1 MSLARF
7 LRWVKGGMNIFPES
21 AGSWL
26 SLVQNNPHS
35 KVAIVGIF
43 LVANEIIA
51 PDHLN
56 IYFLGVII
64 LCCLA
69 FIGAAESNFSSGYI
83 GLCSLL

>member
-1 MSLARF
+1 
-7 LRWVKGGMNIFPES
+7 MNVFPES

-51 PDHLN
+51 SDHLN
-56 IYFLGVII
+56 IHFLGVII
-64 LCCLA
+64 LCCLV
-69 FIGAAESNFSSGYI
+69 FIELLKVISFLWYI

>member
-1 MSLARF
+1 
-7 LRWVKGGMNIFPES
+7 MNVFPES

-43 LVANEIIA
+43 FVANEIIVS
-51 PDHLN
+51 DHLN
-56 IYFLGVII
+56 IHFLCGII
-64 LCCLA
+64 LCCLE
-69 FIGAAESNFSSGYI
+69 FIELLKVISFLWYT